1 MNYLKLPNTDL
12 EVSQIALGCMRIADK
27 TVDEVERLVQ
37 CALDLGVNFFDH
49 ADIYGGGRSE
59 RLFGEA
65 LARHPEWRERMVIQ
79 TKCAI
84 VPGQRYDFSYDH
96 IVDSVNQSLE
106 RLHTDHVEIL
116 LLHRPDA
123 LCDPREV
130 ARAFDELYEAGK
142 VKYFGVSN
150 HTPLQILLLE
160 KYLKH
165 KIVINQLQLSIVHSV
180 IIDSGLNMNM
190 TDAFA
195 QDKDGGVLDWCRLND
210 VQIQAWSIVQAS
222 WADGTFLNNPKY
234 GRLNEALERIA
245 ARYSVSKATIATAW
259 ILRHPARIQAIAGTT
274 SCDHLKENVDA
285 CRIELTRQEWYD
297 LYMAAEKPLP

>member
-123 LCDPREV
+123 LCDPHEV
-130 ARAFDELYEAGK
+130 ARAFDDLYEAGK

-195 QDKDGGVLDWCRLND
+195 DRK
-210 VQIQAWSIVQAS
+210 
-222 WADGTFLNNPKY
+222 
-234 GRLNEALERIA
+234 
-245 ARYSVSKATIATAW
+245 SV
-259 ILRHPARIQAIAGTT
+259 
-274 SCDHLKENVDA
+274 V
-285 CRIELTRQEWYD
+285 
-297 LYMAAEKPLP
+297 